1 MIKKAFQRWKREGA
15 VFLVSVSMML
25 VLYGNALG
33 APTKSDIAGHWA
45 EMKLREWIS
54 KGYLSGYGDGTVKP
68 DQAITR
74 AEFMHLIN
82 GSFGITDRETVV
94 FKDLPSSHWAYAEVE
109 KAMKAGYVSGYAN
122 GTIRP
127 DDLISRQEAAVMMAR
142 LLFKDPTAPVKEG
155 VHFTDDAKLALW
167 SRQSVVMIAS
177 NGVMSGFPNGSFEP
191 NLPLKRAEAV
201 YALDAAL
208 AAKASAKPPKVRTY
222 GEAGLY
228 GPVDDIATMY
238 GNLELASG
246 DITLQNTR
254 INGDLIITQEAGSG
268 VVELRN
274 VQVKGTITVH
284 SPVTLKLLGNFDAVR
299 VEAAEV
305 EVMLLQG
312 SVKELSFLASS
323 GRSRAAI
330 GPGTKLSMLI
340 LDAIVNINGVGIV
353 ERAVI
358 HEGGQGSYL
367 EMEPLYKDDLQTHE

>member
-1 MIKKAFQRWKREGA
+1 MIKKAFQRWKREGV

-25 VLYGNALG
+25 VSYGNALG

-208 AAKASAKPPKVRTY
+208 VAKASAKPPKVRTY

-330 GPGTKLSMLI
+330 GLGTKLSMLI
-340 LDAIVNINGVGIV
+340 LDAIVNINGAGIV
-353 ERAVI
+353 ERAAI

-367 EMEPLYKDDLQTHE
+367 EMEPLYKDEKQ